1 MSKLSAFSHA
11 RAIHCDAI
19 ALDLHDQPGPRR
31 RSRCTAYI
39 LSNDRGALVGPTT
52 FRLPLDRH
60 VCAEVLW
67 RFFGDM
73 GEIDSDAVFTEK
85 ILASQCREVEEL
97 QEL

>member
-1 MSKLSAFSHA
+1 MIAENLHA
-11 RAIHCDAI
+11 EKERHGG
-19 ALDLHDQPGPRR
+19 Q
-31 RSRCTAYI
+31 RCRNFI
-39 LSNDRGALVGPTT
+39 LPNDRGALIAAST

-73 GEIDSDAVFTEK
+73 GEVDSDAEFTEK
-85 ILASQCREVEEL
+85 ILASQCRGIESY

>member
-1 MSKLSAFSHA
+1 MSRLSAFSHA

-19 ALDLHDQPGPRR
+19 ALDLHGQSGPPR
-31 RSRCTAYI
+31 RSRCTNFL
-39 LSNDRGALVGPTT
+39 LSNDRGALVAPTT

-85 ILASQCREVEEL
+85 ILASQCREMADH